1 MENELLE
8 QLLKYGGGVAIIVAI
23 TFLVK
28 ALSDLL
34 KNRTNNNLDQRLQN
48 VQKKV
53 ENEHEH
59 EFVRVWAKLD
69 TMQNEM
75 SEISKSTEKRLA
87 RIESKLNIN

>member
-1 MENELLE
+1 MNPELIIELI
-8 QLLKYGGGVAIIVAI
+8 KYGGGVAIIVAI

-34 KNRTNNNLDQRLQN
+34 KNRTNNNLDQRLLN

-69 TMQNEM
+69 AIQNEM
-75 SEISKSTEKRLA
+75 SETSKSTEKRLA